1 MRPPADVPVGRRNRP
16 VSEPV
21 VTWYLELRDPSAIR
35 PARAGAPI
43 ERVDPP
49 DGRVNR
55 AFYEGI
61 GAHHAWTDHAGE
73 TDAWWQAHA
82 EEVETWVIPGAGY
95 AELRAAGSDV
105 EIAYFGLLP
114 AHHGRGWGGAL
125 LEHALRRGFELGSR
139 VWVHTCSLDGPHA
152 LANYEAR
159 GLRIYRTD
167 G

>member
-1 MRPPADVPVGRRNRP
+1 MT
-16 VSEPV
+16 EPV

-35 PARAGAPI
+35 PARGSAPI
-43 ERVDPP
+43 ERVEPP

-55 AFYEGI
+55 FFYETI
-61 GAHHAWTDHAGE
+61 GADWRWTDHAEE

-82 EEVETWVIPGAGY
+82 EAVETWVIPDAGY
-95 AELRAAGSDV
+95 AELHTVGDDV

-114 AHHGRGWGGAL
+114 AHHGKGWGGAL
-125 LEHALRRGFELGSR
+125 LEHALRRGFELGAR
-139 VWVHTCSLDGPHA
+139 VWVHTCTLDGPHA

-159 GLRIYRTD
+159 GLVVYRVE